1 MEKMVVHININ
12 YKLTNLKLYLIAGNS
27 GDEVMKHISCLIGF
41 YWIGFPYEKVLSLGK
56 EQLPSQVALSGPTI
70 DQN

>member
-1 MEKMVVHININ
+1 MEKMVVHVNIN

-41 YWIGFPYEKVLSLGK
+41 Y
-56 EQLPSQVALSGPTI
+56 
-70 DQN
+70 